1 MTDVALHH
9 LGVADLADVVAPGSV
24 DLVLTDPPYP
34 AKYDAL
40 LPPLAQLCAHA
51 LAPGG
56 SAVVMVGQRQ
66 LPALFAAFA
75 GTDLSYRWTFC
86 KWNMGASGPMYPLR
100 LWAEWKPL
108 VWFSRSPTVKL
119 RRWMPDVLRYP
130 REGNELHKWQQGLQ
144 QFYDLT
150 LAFSGSRATV
160 CDPFLGAGTT
170 AVAAAL
176 LRRRFIGCDVD
187 AACLV
192 KTRARLDAVAD
203 NPALAA
209 IVPPPVVSPSGR

>member
-1 MTDVALHH
+1 MV
-9 LGVADLADVVAPGSV
+9 LAQPDREAP
-24 DLVLTDPPYP
+24 PM
-34 AKYDAL
+34 DARRAP
-40 LPPLAQLCAHA
+40 LPPRR
-51 LAPGG
+51 
-56 SAVVMVGQRQ
+56 QR
-66 LPALFAAFA
+66 A
-75 GTDLSYRWTFC
+75 
-86 KWNMGASGPMYPLR
+86 
-100 LWAEWKPL
+100 
-108 VWFSRSPTVKL
+108 
-119 RRWMPDVLRYP
+119 P

-176 LRRRFIGCDVD
+176 LRRRFVGCDVD